1 MKIALPISLLLSL
14 LMYNATSAS
23 GIDALISDCNDCHG
37 NNGIS
42 TDNDVP
48 IIAGQSYV
56 VLEDALIAFAADSQ
70 PCKESEYR
78 HGDTSRAA
86 VTMCNLAAELG
97 DEQIEALSEYYESL
111 PFVAAEQ
118 EFDTDLASRGA
129 KIHER
134 NCEKC
139 HSEGGSLADDDAG
152 ILAGQWT
159 PYLRTSIDEYLSGE
173 RAMSKK
179 MAEKMERVK
188 TEDFDALLHFYAAG
202 SQ

>member
-1 MKIALPISLLLSL
+1 MKIAAPISFFLTL
-14 LMYNATSAS
+14 LMLGAASAS
-23 GIDALISDCNDCHG
+23 DIDTLISDCDDCHG
-37 NNGIS
+37 KDGIS
-42 TDNDVP
+42 RDDDIP
-48 IIAGQSYV
+48 IIAGQSYI
-56 VLEDALIAFAADSQ
+56 VLEDALIAFAADEQ

-78 HGDTSRAA
+78 HGDLSRAA
-86 VTMCNLAAELG
+86 ITMCKIAAGLS
-97 DEQIEALSEYYESL
+97 DENIEALSEHYANL

-118 EFDTDLASRGA
+118 GFDAALADRGA
-129 KIHER
+129 TIHER

-159 PYLRTSIDEYLSGE
+159 PYLRASIDEYLSGE
-173 RAMSKK
+173 RVMSKK

-188 TEDFDALLHFYAAG
+188 KEDFDALLHFYANG

>member
-1 MKIALPISLLLSL
+1 MKIAPTISILLAL
-14 LMYNATSAS
+14 LMIGVASAS
-23 GIDALISDCNDCHG
+23 DFDTLISDCDDCHG
-37 NNGIS
+37 KDGIS
-42 TDNDVP
+42 TDDDIP
-48 IIAGQSYV
+48 IIAGQSYI
-56 VLEDALIAFAADSQ
+56 VLEDALIAFSADEQ

-86 VTMCNLAAELG
+86 ITMCSIAAELS
-97 DEQIEALSEYYESL
+97 DEDIEALSEHYENLS
-111 PFVAAEQ
+111 FVAAEQ
-118 EFDTDLASRGA
+118 GFDSALADKGA
-129 KIHER
+129 TIHER

-159 PYLRTSIDEYLSGE
+159 PYLRSAFDQYISGE
-173 RAMSKK
+173 RSMSKK

-188 TEDFDALLHFYAAG
+188 PEDFDALLHFYASG

>member
-1 MKIALPISLLLSL
+1 MKIRFPVSSILAL
-14 LMYNATSAS
+14 LMTTVAGAADLDS
-23 GIDALISDCNDCHG
+23 LIADCNDCHG
-37 NNGIS
+37 KDGVS
-42 TDNDVP
+42 TEKDIP

-56 VLEDALIAFAADSQ
+56 VLEDALLVFADDSR

-86 VTMCNLAAELG
+86 VTMCALAARLSEVEIESISEHYAELPFLAATQSF
-97 DEQIEALSEYYESL
+97 DEAL
-111 PFVAAEQ
+111 V
-118 EFDTDLASRGA
+118 SRGA
-129 KIHER
+129 TVHDR

-159 PYLRTSIDEYLSGE
+159 PYLRSAIEEFMSEE

-179 MAEKMERVK
+179 MAEKMKRVK
-188 TEDFDALLHFYAAG
+188 AEDFEALLHFYASEA
-202 SQ
+202 Q

>member
-1 MKIALPISLLLSL
+1 MKTALPISFFLTL
-14 LMYNATSAS
+14 LMLGAASA
-23 GIDALISDCNDCHG
+23 GDFDMLISNCDDCHG
-37 NNGIS
+37 KDGIS
-42 TDNDVP
+42 TDEDIP
-48 IIAGQSYV
+48 IIAGQSYL
-56 VLEDALIAFAADSQ
+56 VLEDALIAFAADGQ

-86 VTMCNLAAELG
+86 ITMCNIAAELT
-97 DEQIEALSEYYESL
+97 DEDIEALSEHYENL
-111 PFVAAEQ
+111 PFVAADQ
-118 EFDTDLASRGA
+118 GFDAALADKGA
-129 KIHER
+129 TIHER

-159 PYLRTSIDEYLSGE
+159 AYLRSSTDEFISGE
-173 RAMSKK
+173 RRMSKK

-188 TEDFDALLHFYAAG
+188 PEGFDALLHFYASG

>member
-1 MKIALPISLLLSL
+1 MKSHLPLSCFLALFITTVAGAADLGSLI
-14 LMYNATSAS
+14 T
-23 GIDALISDCNDCHG
+23 DCNDCHG
-37 NNGIS
+37 KDGVS
-42 TDNDVP
+42 TEKDIP

-56 VLEDALIAFAADSQ
+56 VLEDALLAFADDSQ

-86 VTMCNLAAELG
+86 VTMCEISARLG
-97 DEQIEALSEYYESL
+97 EDEIEAVSEHYAEL
-111 PFVAAEQ
+111 PFVAATQ
-118 EFDTDLASRGA
+118 SFDEAMVSRGA
-129 KIHER
+129 TVHDR

-159 PYLRTSIDEYLSGE
+159 PYLRSAFDEFMSEE

-179 MAEKMERVK
+179 MAEKMKRVK
-188 TEDFDALLHFYAAG
+188 QEDFEALLHFYASEA
-202 SQ
+202 Q